1 MSVEEGWRN
10 RVKLFGVES
19 LNALDRW
26 RYEND
31 KSEQARAQERE
42 QRKRD
47 QERREQDLA
56 RASAADQIVALRAE
70 LSAVRDAHESLC
82 GTFADV
88 TRATADVIQTLGD
101 QCRDLSREC
110 EELRDSVKTQAAKL
124 VEPHGQHAD
133 FKFAREKSGGVEV
146 ADLPSFLPPRRTVN

>member
-1 MSVEEGWRN
+1 MSIEEGWRN
-10 RVKLFGVES
+10 HVKLFGVGS

-26 RYEND
+26 RYEQD
-31 KSEQARAQERE
+31 KLEQERAQARE

-56 RASAADQIVALRAE
+56 RASASEQIVALRAE

-101 QCRDLSREC
+101 QCRDLSRET
-110 EELRDSVKTQAAKL
+110 EGLRELKAQVPELAKL
-124 VEPHGQHAD
+124 HGGRQMILSSP
-133 FKFAREKSGGVEV
+133 ARSLVALRLRICRPFCRHGG
-146 ADLPSFLPPRRTVN
+146 R